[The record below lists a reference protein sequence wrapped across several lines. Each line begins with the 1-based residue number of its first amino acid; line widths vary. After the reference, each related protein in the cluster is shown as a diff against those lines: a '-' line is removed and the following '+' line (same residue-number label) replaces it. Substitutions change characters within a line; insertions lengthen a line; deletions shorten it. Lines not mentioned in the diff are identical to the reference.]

1 MSKWLKRRSSKS
13 RSSRTSSNR
22 RKSSSSHEKGMVS
35 YQQGSRFRA
44 LSLWG
49 CVCKDWETKKM
60 VIVQSSFWSSFW
72 AAFHF
77 RIFEV
82 CSCSA
87 WYLLLLAHN
96 FWMLLEAWFHADI
109 NLLDEC
115 LQIQNQANMY
125 IKSHRFLC
133 HPYRSWE
140 FHDHIKYQCPGVTVP
155 NGRRF
160 WRALIY
166 CSVYITQNDIT
177 IKNLSVSPIPSTAT
191 ITELPESEWI
201 KTLKRRSFTWIQ
213 PTYPPIWISHHFF
226 LSCLLPKKH
235 NSTGSGVFFL
245 GFPHPQQPNPNGQK
259 RATGEPT
266 KLVCQ
271 LAVAWDFLRRTHRW
285 LWWKVEILLSSQ
297 LVSS

>member
-1 MSKWLKRRSSKS
+1 MYIYIYMSDGLNLLHPRKDMAEMVIVFCVPPSFLRVWCCGHEMSKWLKRRSSKS

-22 RKSSSSHEKGMVS
+22 RKNSSSHEKGMVS

-49 CVCKDWETKKM
+49 FVCKDWETKKM

-87 WYLLLLAHN
+87 WYLLLLAHS

-140 FHDHIKYQCPGVTVP
+140 IHDHIKYHCPGVTVP

-166 CSVYITQNDIT
+166 YC
-177 IKNLSVSPIPSTAT
+177 KM
-191 ITELPESEWI
+191 
-201 KTLKRRSFTWIQ
+201 
-213 PTYPPIWISHHFF
+213 
-226 LSCLLPKKH
+226 LLVH
-235 NSTGSGVFFL
+235 QML
-245 GFPHPQQPNPNGQK
+245 H
-259 RATGEPT
+259 
-266 KLVCQ
+266 L
-271 LAVAWDFLRRTHRW
+271 
-285 LWWKVEILLSSQ
+285 EILLNKLSKCLTDSHINSTPTWRHEPKTKSCFISRVNGHHIGVLRWCNNNFPDVFRWRVHRDQ
-297 LVSS
+297 CFPSLQQS

>member
-60 VIVQSSFWSSFW
+60 VIVQSSFW

-87 WYLLLLAHN
+87 WYLLLLAHS

-166 CSVYITQNDIT
+166 IYIRHNLAKSAYNNSSWAIFRRLLCLTKHQTNHGAFLGHVALKHRICGWSATCCSSPRTCQVVWIWKSGQEGNTPQDSCLVGEANGF
-177 IKNLSVSPIPSTAT
+177 SVSGLTV
-191 ITELPESEWI
+191 L
-201 KTLKRRSFTWIQ
+201 
-213 PTYPPIWISHHFF
+213 Y
-226 LSCLLPKKH
+226 
-235 NSTGSGVFFL
+235 
-245 GFPHPQQPNPNGQK
+245 
-259 RATGEPT
+259 
-266 KLVCQ
+266 
-271 LAVAWDFLRRTHRW
+271 
-285 LWWKVEILLSSQ
+285 
-297 LVSS
+297 VS

>member
-22 RKSSSSHEKGMVS
+22 RKSSSSNEKGMVS

-72 AAFHF
+72 AAVHF

-87 WYLLLLAHN
+87 WYLLLLAHS

-115 LQIQNQANMY
+115 LQIQNQVNMY

-160 WRALIY
+160 WRALTWVLLLMDQTFAPDGSCIPLFTRFFY
-166 CSVYITQNDIT
+166 GPG
-177 IKNLSVSPIPSTAT
+177 SPG
-191 ITELPESEWI
+191 
-201 KTLKRRSFTWIQ
+201 
-213 PTYPPIWISHHFF
+213 F
-226 LSCLLPKKH
+226 L
-235 NSTGSGVFFL
+235 
-245 GFPHPQQPNPNGQK
+245 
-259 RATGEPT
+259 
-266 KLVCQ
+266 
-271 LAVAWDFLRRTHRW
+271 
-285 LWWKVEILLSSQ
+285 
-297 LVSS
+297 

>member
-1 MSKWLKRRSSKS
+1 MAEMVIVFCVCPPSFLRVWCCGHEMSKWLKRRSSKS
-13 RSSRTSSNR
+13 RSSRTSSNK

-87 WYLLLLAHN
+87 WYLLLLAHS

-115 LQIQNQANMY
+115 LQIQNPKHVYQ
-125 IKSHRFLC
+125 KSSF
-133 HPYRSWE
+133 
-140 FHDHIKYQCPGVTVP
+140 F
-155 NGRRF
+155 
-160 WRALIY
+160 
-166 CSVYITQNDIT
+166 
-177 IKNLSVSPIPSTAT
+177 VSP
-191 ITELPESEWI
+191 
-201 KTLKRRSFTWIQ
+201 
-213 PTYPPIWISHHFF
+213 
-226 LSCLLPKKH
+226 LS
-235 NSTGSGVFFL
+235 
-245 GFPHPQQPNPNGQK
+245 
-259 RATGEPT
+259 
-266 KLVCQ
+266 
-271 LAVAWDFLRRTHRW
+271 FLR
-285 LWWKVEILLSSQ
+285 
-297 LVSS
+297 VSWSYQVSMSWCNCS

>member
-1 MSKWLKRRSSKS
+1 MAEMVIVFCVSPSFLRVWCCGHEMSKWLKRRSSKS

-87 WYLLLLAHN
+87 WYLLLLAHS

-160 WRALIY
+160 WRALI
-166 CSVYITQNDIT
+166 
-177 IKNLSVSPIPSTAT
+177 
-191 ITELPESEWI
+191 
-201 KTLKRRSFTWIQ
+201 
-213 PTYPPIWISHHFF
+213 
-226 LSCLLPKKH
+226 
-235 NSTGSGVFFL
+235 
-245 GFPHPQQPNPNGQK
+245 
-259 RATGEPT
+259 
-266 KLVCQ
+266 
-271 LAVAWDFLRRTHRW
+271 
-285 LWWKVEILLSSQ
+285 
-297 LVSS
+297 